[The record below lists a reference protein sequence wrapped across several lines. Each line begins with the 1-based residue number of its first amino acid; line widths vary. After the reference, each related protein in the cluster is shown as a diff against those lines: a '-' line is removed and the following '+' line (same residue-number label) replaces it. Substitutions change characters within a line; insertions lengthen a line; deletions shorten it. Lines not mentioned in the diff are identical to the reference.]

1 MEYRIVMVGDD
12 IYHHGIKGQK
22 WGVRRYQNEDG
33 SLTSAGK
40 KRYSTFKPGDKKRYN
55 IIDRTVTVDRVTR
68 KMNRKEKNEARDIS
82 RIINDANRGGDTDK
96 LGRELKS
103 IVDAMNLQLIED
115 YSWRISDKDGKPAVK
130 SFTAIG
136 KRNAYQTL
144 SSSQTKALNKVV
156 RDQRVKKGE
165 AVAGLILGGSLA
177 GLTWSYLKDLGLI

>member
-1 MEYRIVMVGDD
+1 MGYAIVMVGENVC
-12 IYHHGIKGQK
+12 HHGIKGQK

-40 KRYSTFKPGDKKRYN
+40 KRYSTFKPGDEKRYN
-55 IIDRTVTVDRVTR
+55 VTSGTVTVNGITR

-82 RIINDANRGGDTDK
+82 RIINDANRGGNTDK

-103 IVDAMNLQLIED
+103 IVDTMNLQLIED
-115 YSWRISDKDGKPAVK
+115 YDWRISDKDGKPAVK

-136 KRNAYQTL
+136 KRNAYQT
-144 SSSQTKALNKVV
+144 KALNKVV
-156 RDQRVKKGE
+156 RDQRIKRGE